1 MSWASSRSTICRSHQ
16 PHHDGADARRLERLN
31 RYLARSGVASRR
43 AADDLISSG
52 SVRVNG
58 DVPPPSGVLV
68 DPDKDTIT
76 VDGRVVKPRTK
87 HRYLMLNKPVGV
99 ITTAKDE
106 ASRTTVLDAVGEEG
120 LSGHRLFPVGRL
132 DADTSGLLVLTDDG
146 ELAFRLTHP
155 RYKVAKEYIAVV
167 AGSPSASDL
176 ESMRTG
182 VQLEDGKTQPAE
194 VEVVG
199 FDPAA
204 GTGRTE
210 VRVVIRE
217 GRHRQVRRMLQAVG
231 HKVHA
236 LNRTAFGPLR
246 LGRLKPGNWRLL
258 RDAEVAAL
266 HKSAGLR

>member
-1 MSWASSRSTICRSHQ
+1 M
-16 PHHDGADARRLERLN
+16 ERLN
-31 RYLARSGVASRR
+31 RFLARAGVASRR
-43 AADDLISSG
+43 GADELIAAG
-52 SVRVNG
+52 SVLVNG
-58 DVPPPSGVLV
+58 ERPPPSGVLV
-68 DPDKDTIT
+68 DPDKDIVTI
-76 VDGRVVKPRTK
+76 DGRIVKPRTK

-106 ASRTTVLDAVGEEG
+106 AARTTVLDAVGEEG
-120 LSGHRLFPVGRL
+120 LAGHRLFPVGRL

-231 HKVHA
+231 HKVQS
-236 LNRTAFGPLR
+236 LRRIGFGPLK
-246 LGRLKPGNWRLL
+246 LGRLKVGDWRVLG
-258 RDAEVAAL
+258 EGEIEAL
-266 HKSAGLR
+266 HRAVGVEPR

>member
-1 MSWASSRSTICRSHQ
+1 M
-16 PHHDGADARRLERLN
+16 ERLN
-31 RYLARSGVASRR
+31 RFLARAGVASRR
-43 AADDLISSG
+43 GADELIAAG
-52 SVRVNG
+52 SVLVNG
-58 DVPPPSGVLV
+58 ERPPPSGVLV
-68 DPDKDTIT
+68 DPDKDIVTI
-76 VDGRVVKPRTK
+76 DGRIVKPRTK

-106 ASRTTVLDAVGEEG
+106 AARTTVLDAVGEEG
-120 LSGHRLFPVGRL
+120 LAGHRLFPVGRL

-176 ESMRTG
+176 ESMRAG

-194 VEVVG
+194 VEVIG

-231 HKVHA
+231 HKVQS
-236 LNRTAFGPLR
+236 LRRIGFGPLK
-246 LGRLKPGNWRLL
+246 LGRLKVGDWRVLGEGEIEAL
-258 RDAEVAAL
+258 RRAVGVEP
-266 HKSAGLR
+266 R

>member
-1 MSWASSRSTICRSHQ
+1 M
-16 PHHDGADARRLERLN
+16 ERLN
-31 RYLARSGVASRR
+31 RFLARSGVASRR
-43 AADDLISSG
+43 GADELIAAG
-52 SVRVNG
+52 SVLVNG
-58 DVPPPSGVLV
+58 ERPPPSGVLV
-68 DPDKDTIT
+68 DPDKDTVTI
-76 VDGRVVKPRTK
+76 DGRIVKPRTK

-106 ASRTTVLDAVGEEG
+106 AARTTVLDAVGEEG
-120 LSGHRLFPVGRL
+120 LGGHRLFPVGRL

-155 RYKVAKEYIAVV
+155 RYKIAKEYIAVV

-182 VQLEDGKTQPAE
+182 VQLEDGKTLPAE

-199 FDPAA
+199 FDPAV

-231 HKVHA
+231 HKVQS
-236 LNRTAFGPLR
+236 LRRIGFGPLK
-246 LGRLKPGNWRLL
+246 LGRLKVGDWRVLGEGEIEAL
-258 RDAEVAAL
+258 RRAVGIEP
-266 HKSAGLR
+266 R

>member
-1 MSWASSRSTICRSHQ
+1 M
-16 PHHDGADARRLERLN
+16 ERLN
-31 RYLARSGVASRR
+31 RFLARSGVASRR
-43 AADDLISSG
+43 GADELIAAG
-52 SVRVNG
+52 SVLVNG
-58 DVPPPSGVLV
+58 ERPPPSGVLV
-68 DPDKDTIT
+68 DPDRDTVTI
-76 VDGRVVKPRTK
+76 DGRIVKPRTR

-99 ITTAKDE
+99 ITTARDE
-106 ASRTTVLDAVGEEG
+106 AARTTVLDAVGEEG
-120 LSGHRLFPVGRL
+120 LAGHRLFPVGRL

-167 AGSPSASDL
+167 AGSPGVSDL

-182 VQLEDGKTQPAE
+182 VQLEDGKTLPAE
-194 VEVVG
+194 VEVIG

-231 HKVHA
+231 HKVQS
-236 LNRTAFGPLR
+236 LRRIGFGPLK
-246 LGRLKPGNWRLL
+246 LGRLKVGDWRVLG
-258 RDAEVAAL
+258 EGEIEAL
-266 HKSAGLR
+266 HRAVGVEPR

>member
-1 MSWASSRSTICRSHQ
+1 
-16 PHHDGADARRLERLN
+16 LERLN
-31 RYLARSGVASRR
+31 RFLARAGVASRR
-43 AADDLISSG
+43 GADELIAAG
-52 SVRVNG
+52 SVLVNG
-58 DVPPPSGVLV
+58 ERPPPSGVLV
-68 DPDKDTIT
+68 DPDKDIVTI
-76 VDGRVVKPRTK
+76 DGRIVKPRTK

-106 ASRTTVLDAVGEEG
+106 AARTTVLDAVGEEG

-182 VQLEDGKTQPAE
+182 VQLEDGKAQPAE

-231 HKVHA
+231 HKVQS
-236 LNRTAFGPLR
+236 LRRIGFGPLK
-246 LGRLKPGNWRLL
+246 LGRLKVGDWRVLS
-258 RDAEVAAL
+258 EGEIEAL
-266 HKSAGLR
+266 HRAVGVEPR